1 MLTQPATKMP
11 EAWLFLHYVNVF
23 RWPLEGII
31 TSLFE
36 GRDDRMEVLGLACEA
51 GGCKVSQYIDDVY
64 DFRFSRVPLDIA
76 MCLVIILVFR
86 LAALFGLWRV
96 SFMVR

>member
-1 MLTQPATKMP
+1 MP

-51 GGCKVSQYIDDVY
+51 GGCTCTVKEPET
-64 DFRFSRVPLDIA
+64 VPTQREY
-76 MCLVIILVFR
+76 LVM
-86 LAALFGLWRV
+86 G
-96 SFMVR
+96 